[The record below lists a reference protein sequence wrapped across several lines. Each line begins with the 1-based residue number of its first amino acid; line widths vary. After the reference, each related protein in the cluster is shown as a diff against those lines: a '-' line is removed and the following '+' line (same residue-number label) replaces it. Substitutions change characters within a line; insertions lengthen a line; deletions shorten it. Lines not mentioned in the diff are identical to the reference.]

1 MKKLLLL
8 VAILAPVMLPVG
20 CVDVEGMIKNA
31 IEGMAEDLTATYTIK
46 VSTTVGLNSTG
57 LNSTGEYDV
66 VSAEFDPETWVD
78 FNSDSYEVEGQIPP
92 AGYIEYTADEAISVV
107 GVFQKQGEDE
117 ELLMV
122 ELWRGTEL
130 VDSSETTAPWGAV
143 LIAGF
148 P

>member
-1 MKKLLLL
+1 M
-8 VAILAPVMLPVG
+8 
-20 CVDVEGMIKNA
+20 
-31 IEGMAEDLTATYTIK
+31 
-46 VSTTVGLNSTG
+46 
-57 LNSTGEYDV
+57 
-66 VSAEFDPETWVD
+66 D

>member
-1 MKKLLLL
+1 MKRLLLAVSVIAL
-8 VAILAPVMLPVG
+8 VTLPVD
-20 CVDVEGMIKNA
+20 CMDVEGMTRDA
-31 IEGMAEDLTATYTIK
+31 IEGMLEELTVTYTIK
-46 VSTTVGLNSTG
+46 VSGNIGS
-57 LNSTGEYDV
+57 NFTGEYDV
-66 VSAEFDPETWVD
+66 LSAEFDPETWVD

-92 AGYIEYTADEAISVV
+92 AGYIECTADEAISVV

-130 VDSSETTAPWGAV
+130 VNSSETRAPWGAV
-143 LIAGF
+143 LIAAF

>member
-1 MKKLLLL
+1 MKRFL
-8 VAILAPVMLPVG
+8 VAASVIALVLLPVG
-20 CVDVEGMIKNA
+20 CVDVEGMTRDA
-31 IEGMAEDLTATYTIK
+31 IEGMLEELTVTYTIK
-46 VSTTVGLNSTG
+46 VSGNIGS
-57 LNSTGEYDV
+57 NFTGEYDV
-66 VSAEFDPETWVD
+66 LSAEFDPETWVD

-107 GVFQKQGEDE
+107 GVFQKHGEDE

>member
-1 MKKLLLL
+1 MKRLLLAISVVAL
-8 VAILAPVMLPVG
+8 VLLPMG
-20 CVDVEGMIKNA
+20 CVDVESMTRDA
-31 IEGMAEDLTATYTIK
+31 IEGMLEELTVTYTIK
-46 VSTTVGLNSTG
+46 VSGNIGSNFTG
-57 LNSTGEYDV
+57 QYDV

-92 AGYIEYTADEAISVV
+92 AGYIEYTTDEAISVV
-107 GVFQKQGEDE
+107 GVFQKQGEDD

-122 ELWRGTEL
+122 ELWRATEL

-143 LIAGF
+143 LVAAF

>member
-1 MKKLLLL
+1 MKKLPLI
-8 VAILAPVMLPVG
+8 VAILALVMLAMG
-20 CVDVEGMIKNA
+20 CMDVEGMIKNA
-31 IEGMAEDLTATYTIK
+31 IEGMLERLTATCTIK
-46 VSTTVGLNSTG
+46 VSGNIGSNFTG
-57 LNSTGEYDV
+57 QYDV

-92 AGYIEYTADEAISVV
+92 AGYIEYTTDEAISVV
-107 GVFQKQGEDE
+107 GVFQKQGEDD

-122 ELWRGTEL
+122 ELWRATEL

-143 LIAGF
+143 LVAAF